1 MRHIGKVKCFTGVD
15 VIVLTIKHRVYG
27 YTYIVFSKIHFI
39 RPCLHRNNF
48 LSDGE

>member
-1 MRHIGKVKCFTGVD
+1 MRHIGKVKCFTGVRD
-15 VIVLTIKHRVYG
+15 VHA
-27 YTYIVFSKIHFI
+27 YIVFSKIHFI